1 MEVKKIK
8 RMNLIKLVKDNKFY
22 WIKIFNKF
30 NINYN
35 KKNKRKYIKIHKDNL
50 KQLVVFIIQ
59 IKFFVFSNKT
69 IVLIE
74 NYFFK
79 E

>member
-22 WIKIFNKF
+22 WIKMFNKF

>member
-22 WIKIFNKF
+22 WIKMFNKF

-35 KKNKRKYIKIHKDNL
+35 KKNKMK
-50 KQLVVFIIQ
+50 
-59 IKFFVFSNKT
+59 
-69 IVLIE
+69 
-74 NYFFK
+74 
-79 E
+79 